1 VAGQGPGTID
11 HPDIDRLAMRARP
24 LVAYAILYGITL
36 ASLVHF
42 EALNPAEPLAILG
55 IIGVG
60 FSGLAWWTTRGLV
73 PRAVPVRAPRR
84 EGLAALG
91 YLAALAVFITW
102 VLPAVRTLLPP
113 GWPAE
118 LLVLVT
124 KLAVFVATP
133 IVLWPRTFGYPVNW
147 RPTVL
152 LAVAIILFQALASQA
167 GNTIAASDASA
178 FTLVLVLLAGFVWL
192 VAAVGVVEEVAF
204 RGFLQTRLAAWASSE
219 LTGLVAAA
227 LLFGL
232 AHAPG
237 LYLRPALTGE
247 HVGTHPSLL
256 MAVGYSIVYTS
267 VAGLF
272 YGVLWLRTRNL
283 WVVALVHAAQDL
295 LPAVATTLRQGY
307 PGA

>member
-1 VAGQGPGTID
+1 
-11 HPDIDRLAMRARP
+11 MRARP
-24 LVAYAILYGITL
+24 LVAYAILYAITL
-36 ASLVHF
+36 ASLARF

-73 PRAVPVRAPRR
+73 PRAAPVHAPRR

-133 IVLWPRTFGYPVNW
+133 IALWHRTFGYPVTDLFDIRSGLAGGHW